1 MSLTKVSYSMITGA
15 VANVIDYGAD
25 PTGATSS
32 QAAFVA
38 AFASGNA
45 IYIPRGTYLVTGNL
59 VLPYGKVMFG
69 DGPGISV
76 IRCDTSAFVGVCLTV
91 NGRSRIHDFTVTA
104 INKPNPLTATGIYFA
119 DPDAQFGFTGHS
131 SATNIY
137 VNGFNVGIQV
147 NNFFDLKF
155 ELIESFENNRGFE
168 VSPNYSPSTDS
179 GYYTTITLLKCY
191 IASNTLEGF
200 YASSTINGRV
210 LHFIDTVFEFNCS
223 NSSVATAEVSIT
235 RCFQVN
241 FTSCYAEGLPAGSK
255 PWLLLNDV
263 SECLI
268 NSHFAVSTQGV
279 NIGETT
285 GQLTVLNSTIG
296 NLVGATS
303 GAGNQNIY
311 TVGSNIVT
319 KTIANTVTQRYIATT
334 VNSVYQKDLCI
345 NNYLKLTSDLAANTS
360 SLSEFKMFTRTVTA
374 TIGAGASVLLITD
387 YASAN
392 VFAGDVVATATIT
405 NLYNPGLILTVT
417 PATTGSKE
425 YFCVLATNTTASS
438 ITVTS
443 AQLKVVFFSGTGM
456 AI

>member
-38 AFASGNA
+38 AFATGNA
-45 IYIPRGTYLVTGNL
+45 IYVPRGTYLVTGNL
-59 VLPYGKVMFG
+59 LLPYGKAMFG
-69 DGPGISV
+69 DGVGISV
-76 IRCDTSAFVGVCLTV
+76 IRCDTSAFSGVCLTV

-104 INKPNPLTATGIYFA
+104 INKPNPLTATGIYFT
-119 DPDAQFGFTGHS
+119 DTDSIYNFTGHS
-131 SATNIY
+131 SATNIH

-168 VSPNYSPSTDS
+168 VLPNYSPSQDS

-210 LHFIDTVFEFNCS
+210 LHFIDSVFEFNCS
-223 NSSVATAEVSIT
+223 NVSVATAEVSIT

-241 FTSCYAEGLPAGSK
+241 FTSCYAEGLAGGSK
-255 PWLLLNDV
+255 PWLLLEDV

-268 NSHFAVSTQGV
+268 NSHFATATQGV
-279 NIGETT
+279 NIGENTS
-285 GQLTVLNSTIG
+285 QLTVLNSTIG
-296 NLVGATS
+296 NLVGAT
-303 GAGNQNIY
+303 GASAQNIY
-311 TVGSNIVT
+311 TVGSNIAT
-319 KTIANTVTQRYIATT
+319 KTVVNTVTQRYTSTT
-334 VNSVYQKDLCI
+334 VNGTYQKDLCI
-345 NNYLKLTSDLAANTS
+345 SNQLKLTSDLSTNSS
-360 SLSEFKMFTRTVTA
+360 SLNEFKMFTRTVTA
-374 TIGAGASVLLITD
+374 TIGVGASVSLISD
-387 YASAN
+387 YASSN
-392 VFAGDVVATATIT
+392 VFSGDVVALASIT

-417 PATTGSKE
+417 PATTGSKD

-443 AQLKVVFFSGTGM
+443 AQLKVLFFTGSGM

>member
-1 MSLTKVSYSMITGA
+1 MSLTKATYSMIQGA
-15 VANVIDYGAD
+15 VANVLDYGAD

-45 IYIPRGTYLVTGNL
+45 IYVPRGTFLVTGNL
-59 VLPYGKVMFG
+59 ALPYGKAMFG
-69 DGPGISV
+69 DGIGISV
-76 IRCDTSAFVGVCLTV
+76 IRCDTSAFSGVCLTV

-104 INKPNPLTATGIYFA
+104 INKPNPLTATGIYFT
-119 DPDAQFGFTGHS
+119 DTDSIYNFTGHS
-131 SATNIY
+131 SATNIH

-168 VSPNYSPSTDS
+168 VSPNYTPAQDS

-191 IASNTLEGF
+191 IAFNSLEGF

-223 NSSVATAEVSIT
+223 NPSVATAEVSIT

-241 FTSCYAEGLPAGSK
+241 FTSCYAEGLAGGTK

-268 NSHFAVSTQGV
+268 NSHFATSTEGV
-279 NIGETT
+279 NIGQTT

-296 NLVGATS
+296 KLAGAAS
-303 GAGNQNIY
+303 GASGQNIY
-311 TVGSNIVT
+311 AVGSNIST
-319 KTIANTVTQRYIATT
+319 TTFGSTVTRRYISTT
-334 VNSVYQKDLCI
+334 VDGTYRKDLSLANQLRI
-345 NNYLKLTSDLAANTS
+345 AEEVSNTAVLTSFQLFS
-360 SLSEFKMFTRTVTA
+360 KTVTA
-374 TIGAGASVLLITD
+374 TIGANTSALIITD
-387 YASAN
+387 ISVANLWTSNTVGFANISN
-392 VFAGDVVATATIT
+392 VFTT
-405 NLYNPGLILTVT
+405 GLTLTVT
-417 PATTGSKE
+417 PATTGSSD
-425 YFCVLATNTTASS
+425 YFCVVATNTTASP
-438 ITVTS
+438 ITITS
-443 AQLKVVFFSGTGM
+443 ALVNVAFLRGNGM
-456 AI
+456 AV

>member
-15 VANVIDYGAD
+15 VANVLDYGAD

-45 IYIPRGTYLVTGNL
+45 IYVPRGTFLVTGNL
-59 VLPYGKVMFG
+59 ILPYGKVMFG
-69 DGPGISV
+69 DGPMLSV
-76 IRCDTSAFVGVCLTV
+76 IQCDTSAFSGVCLTV
-91 NGRSRIHDFTVTA
+91 NGRSRIHDFSVTA
-104 INKPNPLTATGIYFA
+104 INAASPKTATGIYFT
-119 DPDAQFGFTGHS
+119 DTDSIYNFTGHS

-147 NNFFDLKF
+147 NNFFDLNF
-155 ELIESFENNRGFE
+155 ELIESFDNGRGFE
-168 VSPNYSPSTDS
+168 VMPNYSPSFDS

-191 IASNTLEGF
+191 IAFNDLEGF

-210 LHFIDTVFEFNCS
+210 LHFIDSVFEFNCA
-223 NSSVATAEVSIT
+223 NVSVATAEVSIT

-241 FTSCYAEGLPAGSK
+241 FTSCHSESSAGNTK

-263 SECLI
+263 SDCLI
-268 NSHFAVSTQGV
+268 NSHYATGTQGV
-279 NIGETT
+279 SIGETT

-296 NLVGATS
+296 NLVGAT
-303 GAGNQNIY
+303 GASSQNIY
-311 TVGSNIVT
+311 TVGSNIQT
-319 KTIANTVTQRYIATT
+319 KTVINTVTQRYISTT
-334 VNSVYQKDLCI
+334 LNGTYQKDLCI
-345 NNYLKLTSDLAANTS
+345 NNQLKLTNDLSLNS
-360 SLSEFKMFTRTVTA
+360 SYLNEFKMFTKTVTA
-374 TIGAGASVLLITD
+374 TIGAGASVSLISD
-387 YASAN
+387 YYSPS
-392 VFAGDVVATATIT
+392 VFSGDVVALASIT

-425 YFCVLATNTTASS
+425 YFCVLATNTSASS

-443 AQLKVVFFSGTGM
+443 AQLKVVFFAGSGM

>member
-1 MSLTKVSYSMITGA
+1 MIQGA
-15 VANVIDYGAD
+15 VANVLDYGAD

-45 IYIPRGTYLVTGNL
+45 IYVPRGTFLVTGNL
-59 VLPYGKVMFG
+59 LLPYGKAMFG
-69 DGPGISV
+69 DGVGISV
-76 IRCDTSAFVGVCLTV
+76 IRCDTSAFSGVCLTV
-91 NGRSRIHDFTVTA
+91 NGRSRIHDFSVTA
-104 INKPNPLTATGIYFA
+104 INKPNPLTATGIYFT
-119 DPDAQFGFTGHS
+119 DTDSIYNFTGHS
-131 SATNIY
+131 SATNIH

-155 ELIESFENNRGFE
+155 ELIESFENGRGFE
-168 VSPNYSPSTDS
+168 VNPNYSPSVDS

-191 IASNTLEGF
+191 IAFNDLEGF

-210 LHFIDTVFEFNCS
+210 LHFIDSVFEFNCA
-223 NSSVATAEVSIT
+223 NPTVGTAEVSIT

-241 FTSCYAEGLPAGSK
+241 FTSCYAEGRSGSTK

-268 NSHFAVSTQGV
+268 NSHFATSTQGV
-279 NIGETT
+279 NIGEST

-296 NLVGATS
+296 NLVGAS
-303 GAGNQNIY
+303 GASNQNIF

-319 KTIANTVTQRYIATT
+319 KTAVNTVTQRYISTT
-334 VNSVYQKDLCI
+334 LNGTYQRDLCI
-345 NNYLKLTSDLAANTS
+345 NNQLKLTYDSSNTS
-360 SLSEFKMFTRTVTA
+360 TLNTFQMFTRTVTA
-374 TIGAGASVLLITD
+374 TIGVGASVGLISD
-387 YASAN
+387 YPVSN
-392 VFAGDVVATATIT
+392 VFAGDVVALASIT

-443 AQLKVVFFSGTGM
+443 AQLKVVFFNGYGQ